1 MIGSRRD
8 NDGRSLHGEHSDGA
22 VLREKARV
30 RAVMGCRSLAGYIRQ
45 LVRADIRIYEAE
57 NGPISISD
65 TEKECTP

>member
-1 MIGSRRD
+1 MEDPCTVSIQMER
-8 NDGRSLHGEHSDGA
+8 

-57 NGPISISD
+57 NGPISIPN
-65 TEKECTP
+65 TEKERTP